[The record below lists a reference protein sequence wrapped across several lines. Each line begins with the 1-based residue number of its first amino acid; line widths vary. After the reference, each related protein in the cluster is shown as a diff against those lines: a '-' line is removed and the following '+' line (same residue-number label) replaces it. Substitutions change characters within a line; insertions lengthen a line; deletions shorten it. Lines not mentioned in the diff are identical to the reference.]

1 MANIEI
7 VRPYDMQSIKSGE
20 KFNVEIK
27 INSIPSMDY
36 GDTSS
41 LMVGCEYV
49 TGDNVSTLLTISD
62 FKKITSDGNFKSLNN
77 AFVAS
82 EATGTY
88 TFTVKDIGEK
98 GVKRFRVFLTNS
110 VSRVY
115 SNEIYLSSLA
125 EATITYKAIETNRL
139 IRKVKVDLDRVT
151 ILSSI
156 PSETPPI
163 TLSIKATNNP
173 FDANPVWVDVK
184 EGEFTELPNEVVADK
199 NGIQIKIIGKKN
211 DSLATMKIH
220 GISISYY

>member
-7 VRPYDMQSIKSGE
+7 VRPYVMQSIKSGE

-82 EATGTY
+82 QATGTY

-98 GVKRFRVFLTNS
+98 GIKRFRVFLTNS

-115 SNEIYLSSLA
+115 SNEIYLSSLT

-163 TLSIKATNNP
+163 TLTIKATNNP
-173 FDANPVWVDVK
+173 FDANPVWVDIK

-199 NGIQIKIIGKKN
+199 NGIQVKIIGKKN